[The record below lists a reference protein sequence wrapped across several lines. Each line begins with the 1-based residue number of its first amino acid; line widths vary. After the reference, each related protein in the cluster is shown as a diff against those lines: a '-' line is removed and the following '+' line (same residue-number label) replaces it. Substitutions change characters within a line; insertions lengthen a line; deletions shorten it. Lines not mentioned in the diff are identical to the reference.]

1 MEITQKNTAPNWWKM
16 IGWMAIVVA
25 VGSLLIAVITSRG
38 LQENKQKMEALSA
51 QNLKNEHIITVMSIE
66 QDRLIAIQGVL
77 QAKGVQQVVMQG
89 TSLDP
94 TSSVRLM
101 WLPENKSAVML
112 ADHIAVP
119 APNSQY
125 QLWAMTSGK
134 PINLGV
140 FDYDEL
146 DRMTEPFEVN
156 ANHVDAFI
164 MTIEQKGGRPNPT
177 LEKTIVKGQVGAFS
191 DQHN

>member
-38 LQENKQKMEALSA
+38 LQENKQQMEALSA

-77 QAKGVQQVVMQG
+77 QAKGVQQVVMLG

-101 WLPENKSAVML
+101 WSPENKSAVML

>member
-25 VGSLLIAVITSRG
+25 VGSLLIAVITSRA
-38 LQENKQKMEALSA
+38 LQENKQQMEALSA

-77 QAKGVQQVVMQG
+77 QAKGVQQVVMLG

-101 WLPENKSAVML
+101 WSPENKSAVML